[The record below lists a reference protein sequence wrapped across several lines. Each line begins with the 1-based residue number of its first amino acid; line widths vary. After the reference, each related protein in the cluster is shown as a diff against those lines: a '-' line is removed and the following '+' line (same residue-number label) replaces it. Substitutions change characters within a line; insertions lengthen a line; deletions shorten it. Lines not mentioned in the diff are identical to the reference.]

1 MPMRTGGVAIALLL
15 LAAAVHPLS
24 AQSQASDARLRVD
37 RLEAPGGSEVDTLM
51 YALPDGG
58 GDLPLVSILIDTL
71 GDSDPTNDTMRNV
84 WVLTYARPSLL
95 QRIVAGLPFVYVH
108 PGSPHPDPKAV
119 PIPILDMSAEGGRN
133 TCLTLLHS
141 LAQAEF
147 LDPAGLPVRATT
159 RAYWGNATDFRN
171 EHVWSALPVLAA
183 ADRESTVGALSHDE
197 MKQLQARLQLSTHL
211 FGDLVSQSYLETAFE
226 KERNAAVLYRQHN
239 WDMLRQ
245 LAEQNG
251 LYFQP
256 LTLGLS
262 KDANALL
269 WVERHPPAARQHVE
283 FDSKYLGIA
292 NPFEGSWLEKWKG
305 YTEQWTLDRDGSR
318 VDPGTPGSH
327 MATMVPVALYTL
339 DYPKT
344 PLLLVDFRQPSKP
357 KAREAF
363 SRGVDQLTTGILGL
377 TAFGNLEYFAAKTTY
392 MFVQRRHG
400 AAVDRSA
407 RLRAYAQLQHSLFLD
422 DSLDPKLRSYL
433 LSRVSGLALNPFEDD
448 MKTEAALARE
458 QYAALRA
465 YVLSPEGLA
474 RKVDRA
480 RSREIASR
488 IHSKGQIALYRAA
501 TISTLGLYRHT
512 DRMTPELLA
521 QVDRQRRFAW
531 HKRFLEQVID
541 STPPAE
547 VAYDTEQVQRSIEVV
562 TTIGAED
569 ATLRASSEALVRR
582 VLAQTD
588 DESTRRRCFEC
599 LQKLAL
605 IKPTP
610 VAGGTGS

>member
-1 MPMRTGGVAIALLL
+1 MPTRAGSVAIALLL
-15 LAAAVHPLS
+15 LGAAVHPLS
-24 AQSQASDARLRVD
+24 AQSQASTRLRVD

-108 PGSPHPDPKAV
+108 PGSPHPDPNAV
-119 PIPILDMSAEGGRN
+119 PAPILDMSAEGGRN

-141 LAQAEF
+141 LTQAEF

-183 ADRESTVGALSHDE
+183 ADRESAVGALSHDE
-197 MKQLQARLQLSTHL
+197 MERLQARLQLSTRL
-211 FGDLVSQSYLETAFE
+211 FGDLVSRSYLHTAFE
-226 KERNAAVLYRQHN
+226 KERNADILYRQHN

-269 WVERHPPAARQHVE
+269 WAERHPAAARQQVE

-305 YTEQWTLDRDGSR
+305 YTEQWTLDQYGSR
-318 VDPGTPGSH
+318 VAPGAPGSH
-327 MATMVPVALYTL
+327 VATMVPVALYTL
-339 DYPKT
+339 DYPKA

-357 KAREAF
+357 MRREAF

-377 TAFGNLEYFAAKTTY
+377 TTFGNLEFFAAKTTY
-392 MFVQRRHG
+392 TFVQRRHG

-433 LSRVSGLALNPFEDD
+433 LSRVNGLALNPFDD
-448 MKTEAALARE
+448 SMKTEAALARE

-474 RKVDRA
+474 REVDRA
-480 RSREIASR
+480 RSREVASH
-488 IHSKGQIALYRAA
+488 IHSKGQIALYRVA

-547 VAYDTEQVQRSIEVV
+547 VAYDTEQVQRSIDVV

-569 ATLRASSEALVRR
+569 PGLRASSEALVRR
-582 VLAQTD
+582 VLAQTE

-599 LQKLAL
+599 LQRLAL
-605 IKPTP
+605 LKPAP
-610 VAGGTGS
+610 IAAAAGS